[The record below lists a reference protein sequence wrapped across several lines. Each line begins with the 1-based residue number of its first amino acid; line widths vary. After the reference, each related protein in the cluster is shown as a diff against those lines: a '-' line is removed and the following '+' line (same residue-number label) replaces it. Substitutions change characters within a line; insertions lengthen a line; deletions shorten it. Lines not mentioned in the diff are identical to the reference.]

1 MKSESC
7 RFFFLMI
14 RRPPRSTLFPYTT
27 LFRSSHGLYGGKSYC
42 KEDTKVKGHGYHPKN
57 CNFRQKKGK
66 MANFG
71 PKSFLEGKNS
81 GRLYKK

>member
-1 MKSESC
+1 MKNISKVITILGTAFILGSC
-7 RFFFLMI
+7 ASSGNMN
-14 RRPPRSTLFPYTT
+14 
-27 LFRSSHGLYGGKSYC
+27 SHGLYGGKSYC